1 MMNEMHAPKS
11 IVMKRKQ
18 KKSEKMGEGKKLIKR
33 AALAMKQEFYL
44 DATWILATLIEKK
57 LGKILEKL
65 EPSVQKQGVDFAQSV
80 KRIKYLHVSAKHPD
94 LVAHFQL
101 GLFDEIRNWKNLR
114 NEILK
119 DIQQINV
126 SRPRMERLANTG
138 LKLYKELTKAA
149 KSFKSAESSS
159 ASEGKSSG

>member
-1 MMNEMHAPKS
+1 MNKVREPKHV
-11 IVMKRKQ
+11 VMKPKQ
-18 KKSEKMGEGKKLIKR
+18 KKAEKKGGGKKLIKR
-33 AALAMKQEFYL
+33 ATLAIKQEFYL
-44 DATWILATLIEKK
+44 EATWILATLFEKK

-65 EPSVQKQGVDFAQSV
+65 ETSVQKQGVDFAQSV
-80 KRIKYLHVSAKHPD
+80 KRIKYLHISAKHPD

-101 GLFDEIRNWKNLR
+101 GLFDEIRNWKNHR

-138 LKLYKELTKAA
+138 LKLYRELTKAA